1 MNIDQIAQGVLN
13 GLSQTARNVM
23 NAPDNA
29 SQKKK
34 ILDTIKEAID
44 GFTWVMVNGSPST
57 VKAFS
62 GATEQVDIALYETE
76 KMLKETI
83 SVPVSYGR
91 CRTPQRGNI
100 QHGAQGSGGI
110 ARHYR

>member
-1 MNIDQIAQGVLN
+1 
-13 GLSQTARNVM
+13 M

-29 SQKKK
+29 SQRKK

-76 KMLKETI
+76 KKLTETVSILK
-83 SVPVSYGR
+83 VSNGR
-91 CRTPQRGNI
+91 CRTTQRGNI